1 MKPGGAWVRAV
12 LVAAVLLAGGCGFH
26 LRSWDL
32 ERSVASAYVAA
43 SPRHD
48 LAEPM
53 RRALRQAGIDAAG
66 SRTDA
71 SLVIDL
77 QDHRQER
84 RSASVSGQARA
95 AEYEMIYAVLYR
107 VSDGAGNELVAPQW
121 IERQRVYRID
131 RDNLVGSSEEQSLL
145 LREMRDDI
153 VQQIL
158 RTLSAVAARA
168 ESAG

>member
-1 MKPGGAWVRAV
+1 MKPGGAWVWAA

-32 ERSVASAYVAA
+32 ERSVASAYVHA

-66 SRTDA
+66 SRADA

-77 QDHRQER
+77 QDQRQER

-131 RDNLVGSSEEQSLL
+131 RDNIVGSSEEQSLL

-158 RTLSAVAARA
+158 RTLSAVAART